1 MKISTCNPKPFPHGI
16 DITAPGGIDK
26 LIEFHRSAFGDWQM
40 NANGEGEGGGESGG
54 ASGSGGAGG
63 SGDGDGDGGQGG
75 GDNSGDGGDGDKGL
89 KSALAAER
97 ATAKKANTDLAA
109 AQARVKELEDASK
122 SDEQRTQEAQE
133 QLKKDHAQATTDLG
147 TANTLL
153 ERYRVAADK
162 GLDLKAA
169 ERLQGATREEI
180 EKDADDWIALW
191 GTGGGQQE
199 QQRRGDSGQGARSG
213 AKESSYAQGADRA
226 KARFGDDKQ

>member
-1 MKISTCNPKPFPHGI
+1 MKIFTCNAKPFPHGI
-16 DITAPGGIDK
+16 DITAPGGIDA
-26 LIEFHRSAFGDWQM
+26 LIEFHRGTFGDWQM
-40 NANGEGEGGGESGG
+40 NSNGGGETGGSGSGESGGSGDGGDGGDGDGGESGG
-54 ASGSGGAGG
+54 AGSGEA
-63 SGDGDGDGGQGG
+63 S
-75 GDNSGDGGDGDKGL
+75 DGDKGL

-97 ATAKKANTDLAA
+97 AAAKKANTDLAA

-133 QLKKDHAQATTDLG
+133 QLSKDHAQATTDLG
-147 TANTLL
+147 AANTLL

-180 EKDADDWIALW
+180 EKDAEDWIALW

-199 QQRRGDSGQGARSG
+199 QQRRGDPGQGPRNN
-213 AKESSYAQGADRA
+213 AKESSYAQGSDRA